1 MLACTLGYEGVR
13 FSCMNPLFLFL
24 LMFVGI
30 PLFELYWLIEVGSYL
45 GAIPT
50 VFLTVFTAVLGG
62 MLVRMQG
69 LATAMRVQ
77 KSMAMGEMP
86 AIEMLE
92 GVVLLACGFFLLL
105 PGFFTDILGF
115 LALVPVIRRWMV
127 VTFLKRARVIQTPT
141 QPPNNSDSSQPR
153 IIEGEFHRDDD

>member
-1 MLACTLGYEGVR
+1 LH
-13 FSCMNPLFLFL
+13 MNPMLLFL
-24 LMFVGI
+24 LLFVGI

-50 VFLTVFTAVLGG
+50 IFLTVFTAVLGG

-92 GVVLLACGFFLLL
+92 GAVLLACGFFLLL

-115 LALVPVIRRWMV
+115 LALVPGIRRWLV
-127 VTFLKRARVIQTPT
+127 ITFLKRTQVM
-141 QPPNNSDSSQPR
+141 QPPSSPPGESPGDQPR
-153 IIEGEFHRDDD
+153 IIEGEFHRDDEKP

>member
-1 MLACTLGYEGVR
+1 MP
-13 FSCMNPLFLFL
+13 MNPIIVFL
-24 LMFVGI
+24 LLFVGI

-50 VFLTVFTAVLGG
+50 IFLTVFTAVLGG

-77 KSMAMGEMP
+77 KSMTMGEIP

-92 GVVLLACGFFLLL
+92 AALLLVCGFFLLL
-105 PGFFTDILGF
+105 PGFFTDLIGF
-115 LALVPVIRRWMV
+115 LVLVPGIRHWLVIA
-127 VTFLKRARVIQTPT
+127 FLKRAQVLR
-141 QPPNNSDSSQPR
+141 PPPPAPPGDTGGDQPR
-153 IIEGEFHRDDD
+153 IIEGEFHRDDE

>member
-1 MLACTLGYEGVR
+1 MR
-13 FSCMNPLFLFL
+13 MNPLLLFL
-24 LMFVGI
+24 LLFVGI
-30 PLFELYWLIEVGSYL
+30 PLFELYWLIEVGSHL

-50 VFLTVFTAVLGG
+50 IFLTVFTAVLGG

-77 KSMAMGEMP
+77 KSIARDEMP

-115 LALVPVIRRWMV
+115 VVLVPGIRRWLV
-127 VTFLKRARVIQTPT
+127 IAFLKRTRVM
-141 QPPNNSDSSQPR
+141 QPPPSPPASSGDAGGEQPR
-153 IIEGEFHRDDD
+153 IIEGEFHRDDNE

>member
-1 MLACTLGYEGVR
+1 ML
-13 FSCMNPLFLFL
+13 LFL
-24 LMFVGI
+24 LLFVGI

-50 VFLTVFTAVLGG
+50 IFLTVFTAVLGG
-62 MLVRMQG
+62 LLVRMQG

-115 LALVPVIRRWMV
+115 LALVPGIRRWLV
-127 VTFLKRARVIQTPT
+127 IAFLKRAQVM
-141 QPPNNSDSSQPR
+141 QPPPAAPGQTEGDQPR
-153 IIEGEFHRDDD
+153 IIEGEFQRDDEKR

>member
-1 MLACTLGYEGVR
+1 
-13 FSCMNPLFLFL
+13 MNPLLLFL
-24 LMFVGI
+24 LLFVGV

-50 VFLTVFTAVLGG
+50 IFLTVFTAVLGG
-62 MLVRMQG
+62 LLVRMQG
-69 LATAMRVQ
+69 LATAIKVQ

-115 LALVPVIRRWMV
+115 LALVPSIRRWTIV
-127 VTFLKRARVIQTPT
+127 VFLKRAQII
-141 QPPNNSDSSQPR
+141 QPPAQPHDDAEVHRPR
-153 IIEGEFHRDDD
+153 IIEGEYRRDDD

>member
-1 MLACTLGYEGVR
+1 
-13 FSCMNPLFLFL
+13 MNPFILFLFL
-24 LMFVGI
+24 FVGI
-30 PLFELYWLIEVGSYL
+30 PLIELYWLIEVGSYI

-50 VFLTVFTAVLGG
+50 IFLTVFTAVLGG

-69 LATAMRVQ
+69 LATAMKVQ

-92 GVVLLACGFFLLL
+92 GAVLLACGFFLLL
-105 PGFFTDILGF
+105 PGFITDILGF
-115 LALVPVIRRWMV
+115 LALVPPVRRWTIMTV
-127 VTFLKRARVIQTPT
+127 LKRAQVIQP
-141 QPPNNSDSSQPR
+141 PPNSGDNNEAQRPR

>member
-1 MLACTLGYEGVR
+1 MI
-13 FSCMNPLFLFL
+13 LFL
-24 LMFVGI
+24 LLFVGI

-50 VFLTVFTAVLGG
+50 IFLTVFTAVLGG

-92 GVVLLACGFFLLL
+92 GAVLLACGFFLLL
-105 PGFFTDILGF
+105 PGFFTDIIGF
-115 LALVPVIRRWMV
+115 LALVPGIRRWLV
-127 VTFLKRARVIQTPT
+127 VAFLKRAQIL
-141 QPPNNSDSSQPR
+141 QPPPASPGDSGGDQPR
-153 IIEGEFHRDDD
+153 IIEGEYHRDDD

>member
-1 MLACTLGYEGVR
+1 
-13 FSCMNPLFLFL
+13 MNPLILFL
-24 LMFVGI
+24 LLFVGI

-50 VFLTVFTAVLGG
+50 IFLTVFTAVLGG

-69 LATAMRVQ
+69 LTTAMRVQ
-77 KSMAMGEMP
+77 KSLAMGEVP

-92 GVVLLACGFFLLL
+92 GGVLLACGFFLLL

-115 LALVPVIRRWMV
+115 FALVPAIRRWLV
-127 VTFLKRARVIQTPT
+127 LTFLKRAQVLQTPK
-141 QPPNNSDSSQPR
+141 QPSGSADRENPR
-153 IIEGEFHRDDD
+153 IIEGEYHRDDD